1 MRSLAVNRRFEG
13 SGISGL
19 RNISDRMVK
28 NPASW
33 KMSTLAWSP
42 SRFAGGEKVPF
53 PSAAEI
59 SYALDKMTLTRLSL
73 TDFRN
78 HAGADM
84 AAGAGL
90 VALYGD
96 NGAGKTNILEAISLL
111 APGRGLRRAP
121 LAEMVRD
128 GAGGGF
134 AVFAEVEAGADLPP
148 VALGTGI
155 EPAHPGRRI
164 VRINGG
170 PAAAASLGEWLSI
183 LWLTPAMDR
192 LFVETAGNRRRFLD
206 RLVLAL
212 DPRHAQHGN
221 RYDAALRARGKLL
234 ADAANADR
242 QWLTSL
248 EAQLAEHGAAIDA
261 ARQGA
266 LTALSAEL
274 AGQPDA
280 PFARP
285 LLRLVDG
292 EGTAREAPHEE
303 AALRTLFAE
312 RRRIDAAAGRATAG
326 PHRDD
331 LSAIHAAS
339 GRAAARCSTGEQK
352 AMLLSLILAHSDCVA
367 RARGARPVLLLDE
380 VAAHLDPSRRAAL
393 YERLAGQG
401 GQAWLTGTEA
411 ALFADMPGPVTR
423 FRIAGGR
430 IAAGS
435 DR

>member
-1 MRSLAVNRRFEG
+1 
-13 SGISGL
+13 
-19 RNISDRMVK
+19 
-28 NPASW
+28 
-33 KMSTLAWSP
+33 
-42 SRFAGGEKVPF
+42 
-53 PSAAEI
+53 
-59 SYALDKMTLTRLSL
+59 MTLIRLSL

-78 HAGADM
+78 HAGADL
-84 AAGAGL
+84 AAGPGL
-90 VALYGD
+90 VALHGD

-128 GAGGGF
+128 GASGGF
-134 AVFAEVEAGADLPP
+134 AVFAEVLAGDDLPP

-155 EPAHPGRRI
+155 EPAHPGRRL

-170 PAAAASLGEWLSI
+170 AAAATALGDWLAV

-221 RYDAALRARGKLL
+221 RYEAALRARGKLL
-234 ADAANADR
+234 ADAASADP
-242 QWLTSL
+242 QWLASL

-261 ARQGA
+261 ARQHTLA
-266 LTALSAEL
+266 ALSAEL
-274 AGQPDA
+274 AQQPDA

-285 LLRLVDG
+285 LLTLVDSEG
-292 EGTAREAPHEE
+292 EARAEPWTAE
-303 AALRTLFAE
+303 ALRALFAG

-331 LSAIHAAS
+331 LSAVHAAS

-352 AMLLSLILAHSDCVA
+352 AMLLSLILAHGDCVA
-367 RARGARPVLLLDE
+367 RARARGRRPVLLLDE

-411 ALFADMPGPVTR
+411 ALFDAMPGPVTR
-423 FRIAGGR
+423 FHIAGGR
-430 IAAGS
+430 ISAA
-435 DR
+435 

>member
-1 MRSLAVNRRFEG
+1 
-13 SGISGL
+13 
-19 RNISDRMVK
+19 
-28 NPASW
+28 
-33 KMSTLAWSP
+33 
-42 SRFAGGEKVPF
+42 
-53 PSAAEI
+53 
-59 SYALDKMTLTRLSL
+59 MTLTRLSL

-78 HAGADM
+78 HAAADM
-84 AAGAGL
+84 AAGPGL
-90 VALYGD
+90 VALHGD

-111 APGRGLRRAP
+111 APGRGLRRAALP
-121 LAEMVRD
+121 DMVRD

-134 AVFAEVEAGADLPP
+134 AVFAEVQAAADLSPI
-148 VALGTGI
+148 ALGTGM
-155 EPAHPGRRI
+155 EPAQPGRRI
-164 VRINGG
+164 VRINGA
-170 PAAAASLGEWLSI
+170 PAAATALGEWLAI

-221 RYDAALRARGKLL
+221 RYEAALRARGKLL
-234 ADAANADR
+234 ADPAGADG
-242 QWLTSL
+242 QWLASL

-261 ARQGA
+261 ARQAMLAG
-266 LTALSAEL
+266 LSAEL

-285 LLRLVDG
+285 LLTLVDSDG
-292 EGTAREAPHEE
+292 KARKAPYD
-303 AALRTLFAE
+303 ADALKTLFAS

-331 LSAIHAAS
+331 LSAAHAAT

-367 RARGARPVLLLDE
+367 RARGQRPVLLLDE
-380 VAAHLDPSRRAAL
+380 VAAHLDPLRRAAL
-393 YERLAGQG
+393 YDRLAGQG

-411 ALFADMPGPVTR
+411 ALFDDMPGPVTR
-423 FRIAGGR
+423 FRIEGGR
-430 IAAGS
+430 IAAGYADLGAAES

>member
-1 MRSLAVNRRFEG
+1 
-13 SGISGL
+13 
-19 RNISDRMVK
+19 
-28 NPASW
+28 
-33 KMSTLAWSP
+33 
-42 SRFAGGEKVPF
+42 
-53 PSAAEI
+53 
-59 SYALDKMTLTRLSL
+59 MTLTRLSL

-84 AAGAGL
+84 AAGPGL
-90 VALYGD
+90 VALHGD

-111 APGRGLRRAP
+111 APGRGLRRAA
-121 LAEMVRD
+121 LSDMVRD
-128 GAGGGF
+128 GAHGGF
-134 AVFAEVEAGADLPP
+134 AIFAEVQADAAQDMGGLPP

-155 EPAHPGRRI
+155 EPAQPGRRI
-164 VRINGG
+164 VRINGA
-170 PAAAASLGEWLSI
+170 PAAATALGDWLAV

-234 ADAANADR
+234 ADAAGADPH
-242 QWLTSL
+242 WLASL

-261 ARQGA
+261 ARQRTLAA
-266 LTALSAEL
+266 LAADL
-274 AGQPDA
+274 AAQPDA

-285 LLRLVDG
+285 LLTLIDSDG
-292 EGTAREAPHEE
+292 APRGAPYRPEE
-303 AALRTLFAE
+303 LKALFAA

-331 LSAIHAAS
+331 LSAVHAVSA
-339 GRAAARCSTGEQK
+339 RAAARCSTGEQK

-367 RARGARPVLLLDE
+367 RARGRRPVLLLDE
-380 VAAHLDPSRRAAL
+380 VAAHLDPLRRAAL
-393 YERLAGQG
+393 YDRLAGQG

-411 ALFADMPGPVTR
+411 TLFADMPGPVMR

-430 IAAGS
+430 IGAG
-435 DR
+435 

>member
-1 MRSLAVNRRFEG
+1 M
-13 SGISGL
+13 
-19 RNISDRMVK
+19 
-28 NPASW
+28 
-33 KMSTLAWSP
+33 TLA
-42 SRFAGGEKVPF
+42 
-53 PSAAEI
+53 
-59 SYALDKMTLTRLSL
+59 RLSL

-78 HAGADM
+78 HA
-84 AAGAGL
+84 AAELVAGPGL
-90 VALYGD
+90 VALHGD

-111 APGRGLRRAP
+111 APGRGLRRAA
-121 LAEMVRD
+121 LADMVRD
-128 GAGGGF
+128 GATGGF
-134 AVFAEVEAGADLPP
+134 AVFAEVTAGDDLPP

-155 EPAHPGRRI
+155 EPAQPGRRI
-164 VRINGG
+164 VRINGA
-170 PAAAASLGEWLSI
+170 PAAATALGDWLAV

-221 RYDAALRARGKLL
+221 RYEAALRARGKLL
-234 ADAANADR
+234 ADLAGADR

-261 ARQGA
+261 GRQRA
-266 LTALSAEL
+266 LAALSAEL

-285 LLRLVDG
+285 LLTLVDADG
-292 EGTAREAPHEE
+292 AARAAPWTAE
-303 AALRTLFAE
+303 ALRTLFAE

-331 LSAIHAAS
+331 LSAVHATS
-339 GRAAARCSTGEQK
+339 GRGAARCSTGEQK
-352 AMLLSLILAHSDCVA
+352 AMLLSLVLAHSDCVA
-367 RARGARPVLLLDE
+367 RLRGSRPLLLLDE

-430 IAAGS
+430 IGAG
-435 DR
+435 

>member
-1 MRSLAVNRRFEG
+1 
-13 SGISGL
+13 
-19 RNISDRMVK
+19 
-28 NPASW
+28 
-33 KMSTLAWSP
+33 
-42 SRFAGGEKVPF
+42 
-53 PSAAEI
+53 
-59 SYALDKMTLTRLSL
+59 MTLTRLSL

-78 HAGADM
+78 HAGADL
-84 AAGAGL
+84 AAGPGL
-90 VALYGD
+90 VAIHGD

-134 AVFAEVEAGADLPP
+134 AVFAEAVAAADLPP

-155 EPAHPGRRI
+155 EPAQPGRRI
-164 VRINGG
+164 VRINGA
-170 PAAAASLGEWLSI
+170 PAAATALGDWLAV

-212 DPRHAQHGN
+212 EPRHAQHGN
-221 RYDAALRARGKLL
+221 RYEAALRARGKLL
-234 ADAANADR
+234 ADMAQADA
-242 QWLTSL
+242 QWLASL

-261 ARQGA
+261 ARLRA
-266 LTALSAEL
+266 LAALSAEL
-274 AGQPDA
+274 AEQPDA

-285 LLRLVDG
+285 LLTLVDS
-292 EGTAREAPHEE
+292 EGNAREAPWT
-303 AALRTLFAE
+303 ADGLCALFAD

-331 LSAIHAAS
+331 LAAVHAVS

-352 AMLLSLILAHSDCVA
+352 AMLLSLVLAHSDLVA
-367 RARGARPVLLLDE
+367 RLRGQRPVLLLDE

-393 YERLAGQG
+393 YARLAAQG

-411 ALFADMPGPVTR
+411 ALFDDMPGPVTR
-423 FRIAGGR
+423 FRIADGR
-430 IAAGS
+430 IVAG
-435 DR
+435 

>member
-1 MRSLAVNRRFEG
+1 
-13 SGISGL
+13 
-19 RNISDRMVK
+19 
-28 NPASW
+28 
-33 KMSTLAWSP
+33 
-42 SRFAGGEKVPF
+42 
-53 PSAAEI
+53 
-59 SYALDKMTLTRLSL
+59 MTLIRLSL

-84 AAGAGL
+84 TAQAGL

-121 LAEMVRD
+121 LGDMVRD

-134 AVFAEVEAGADLPP
+134 AIFAEIQAGADLAP

-164 VRINGG
+164 VRINGAA
-170 PAAAASLGEWLSI
+170 AAAASLGEWI
-183 LWLTPAMDR
+183 AVLWLTPAMDR

-212 DPRHAQHGN
+212 DPRHAQHSN
-221 RYDAALRARGKLL
+221 RYEAALRARGKLL
-234 ADAANADR
+234 TDLATADG
-242 QWLTSL
+242 QWLASL
-248 EAQLAEHGAAIDA
+248 EAQLAEHGAAMDA
-261 ARQGA
+261 ARQHM

-274 AGQPDA
+274 AEQPDA

-285 LLRLVDG
+285 LLTLVDSDG
-292 EGTAREAPHEE
+292 APREALHSIEE
-303 AALRTLFAE
+303 LKVLFLS

-331 LSAIHAAS
+331 LSAVHAAT

-367 RARGARPVLLLDE
+367 RLRGARPVLLLDE

-430 IAAGS
+430 IGPG
-435 DR
+435 

>member
-1 MRSLAVNRRFEG
+1 
-13 SGISGL
+13 
-19 RNISDRMVK
+19 
-28 NPASW
+28 
-33 KMSTLAWSP
+33 
-42 SRFAGGEKVPF
+42 
-53 PSAAEI
+53 
-59 SYALDKMTLTRLSL
+59 MTLIRLSL

-78 HAGADM
+78 HAGADL
-84 AAGAGL
+84 AAEAGL
-90 VALYGD
+90 VALHGD

-111 APGRGLRRAP
+111 APGRGLRRAA
-121 LAEMVRD
+121 LSDMVRD
-128 GAGGGF
+128 GAAGGF
-134 AVFAEVEAGADLPP
+134 AIFAEVQAGSDLAP

-155 EPAHPGRRI
+155 EPAHPGRRL
-164 VRINGG
+164 VRINGAA
-170 PAAAASLGEWLSI
+170 AAAASLGEWI
-183 LWLTPAMDR
+183 AVLWLTPAMDR

-212 DPRHAQHGN
+212 DPRHAQHSN

-234 ADAANADR
+234 ADLAAADQ

-248 EAQLAEHGAAIDA
+248 EAQLAEHGAAMDA
-261 ARQGA
+261 ARQSMLA
-266 LTALSAEL
+266 SLAAEL

-285 LLRLVDG
+285 LLTLTDSDG
-292 EGTAREAPHEE
+292 AARTAPYDVEA
-303 AALRTLFAE
+303 LKTLFAS

-331 LSAIHAAS
+331 LSAVHAAT

-352 AMLLSLILAHSDCVA
+352 AMLLSVILAHSDCVA

-380 VAAHLDPSRRAAL
+380 VAAHLDPLRRAAL
-393 YERLAGQG
+393 YGRLAGQG

-430 IAAGS
+430 IAPG
-435 DR
+435 

>member
-1 MRSLAVNRRFEG
+1 
-13 SGISGL
+13 
-19 RNISDRMVK
+19 
-28 NPASW
+28 
-33 KMSTLAWSP
+33 
-42 SRFAGGEKVPF
+42 
-53 PSAAEI
+53 
-59 SYALDKMTLTRLSL
+59 MTLVRLSL

-84 AAGAGL
+84 AATSGL
-90 VALYGD
+90 VALHGD

-111 APGRGLRRAP
+111 APGRGLRRAA
-121 LAEMVRD
+121 LSDMVRD
-128 GAGGGF
+128 GASGGF
-134 AVFAEVEAGADLPP
+134 AIFAEVASGPDLAP

-164 VRINGG
+164 VRING
-170 PAAAASLGEWLSI
+170 ASVAAASLGEWVGV

-221 RYDAALRARGKLL
+221 RYEAALRARGKLL
-234 ADAANADR
+234 ADPAQVDQ
-242 QWLTSL
+242 QWLASL
-248 EAQLAEHGAAIDA
+248 EAQLAEHGAAMDA
-261 ARQGA
+261 ARQRTLA
-266 LTALSAEL
+266 ALSAEL

-285 LLRLVDG
+285 ILTLIDSEGAARDAPYDVD
-292 EGTAREAPHEE
+292 
-303 AALRTLFAE
+303 ALKELFAA

-331 LSAIHAAS
+331 LSAVHAAT
-339 GRAAARCSTGEQK
+339 GRTAARCSTGEQK

-367 RARGARPVLLLDE
+367 PLRGARPVLLLDE
-380 VAAHLDPSRRAAL
+380 VAAHLDPTRRDAL

-411 ALFADMPGPVTR
+411 ALFDAMPGPVTR
-423 FRIAGGR
+423 FHVAGGR
-430 IAAGS
+430 ISPSA
-435 DR
+435 

>member
-1 MRSLAVNRRFEG
+1 
-13 SGISGL
+13 
-19 RNISDRMVK
+19 
-28 NPASW
+28 
-33 KMSTLAWSP
+33 
-42 SRFAGGEKVPF
+42 
-53 PSAAEI
+53 
-59 SYALDKMTLTRLSL
+59 MTLTRLSL

-84 AAGAGL
+84 AAGSGL

-121 LAEMVRD
+121 LSDMVRD
-128 GAGGGF
+128 GASGGF
-134 AVFAEVEAGADLPP
+134 AIFAEVQAARDLPP

-164 VRINGG
+164 VRINGA
-170 PAAAASLGEWLSI
+170 PAAATALGDWLAV

-221 RYDAALRARGKLL
+221 RYEAALRARGKLL
-234 ADAANADR
+234 ADTAGADP
-242 QWLTSL
+242 QWLASL
-248 EAQLAEHGAAIDA
+248 EAQLAEHGAAMDA
-261 ARQGA
+261 ARQRTLA
-266 LTALSAEL
+266 ALSAEL
-274 AGQPDA
+274 AAQPDT

-285 LLRLVDG
+285 LLTLVDS
-292 EGTAREAPHEE
+292 EGAPRAAPHDAE
-303 AALRTLFAE
+303 ALKALFAA

-331 LSAIHAAS
+331 LSAVHAAS
-339 GRAAARCSTGEQK
+339 ARAAARCSTGEQK

-367 RARGARPVLLLDE
+367 AARAQRPVLLVAE
-380 VAAHLDPSRRAAL
+380 VAAHLDPLRRRAL

-423 FRIAGGR
+423 FRLAGGR
-430 IAAGS
+430 IGAG
-435 DR
+435 

>member
-1 MRSLAVNRRFEG
+1 
-13 SGISGL
+13 
-19 RNISDRMVK
+19 
-28 NPASW
+28 
-33 KMSTLAWSP
+33 
-42 SRFAGGEKVPF
+42 
-53 PSAAEI
+53 
-59 SYALDKMTLTRLSL
+59 MTLVRLSL

-84 AAGAGL
+84 AAGPGL
-90 VALYGD
+90 VALHGD

-111 APGRGLRRAP
+111 APGRGLRRAA
-121 LAEMVRD
+121 LSDMVRD
-128 GAGGGF
+128 GATGGF
-134 AVFAEVEAGADLPP
+134 AIFAELLAAADADLPP

-164 VRINGG
+164 VRINGAS
-170 PAAAASLGEWLSI
+170 AAAASLGEWLAV

-212 DPRHAQHGN
+212 DPRHAQHSN

-234 ADAANADR
+234 ADLAGADR
-242 QWLTSL
+242 QWLASL
-248 EAQLAEHGAAIDA
+248 EAQLAEHGAAMDA
-261 ARQGA
+261 ARQRTLA
-266 LTALSAEL
+266 ALSAEL

-285 LLRLVDG
+285 LLTLVAADG
-292 EGTAREAPHEE
+292 VPRQAPHDAE
-303 AALRTLFAE
+303 ALKTLFAS

-331 LSAIHAAS
+331 LLAVHAAT

-352 AMLLSLILAHSDCVA
+352 AMLLSLVLAHSDCVA
-367 RARGARPVLLLDE
+367 RGRGQRPVLLLDE
-380 VAAHLDPSRRAAL
+380 VAAHLDPLRRAAL
-393 YERLAGQG
+393 YDRLAAQD

-423 FRIAGGR
+423 FHIAGGR
-430 IAAGS
+430 IGPG
-435 DR
+435 

>member
-1 MRSLAVNRRFEG
+1 VGWRRPLWCGSAVA
-13 SGISGL
+13 
-19 RNISDRMVK
+19 M
-28 NPASW
+28 
-33 KMSTLAWSP
+33 TLA
-42 SRFAGGEKVPF
+42 
-53 PSAAEI
+53 
-59 SYALDKMTLTRLSL
+59 RLSL

-84 AAGAGL
+84 AAGPGL
-90 VALYGD
+90 VALHGD

-111 APGRGLRRAP
+111 APGRGLRRAA
-121 LAEMVRD
+121 LSDMVRD
-128 GAGGGF
+128 GATGGF
-134 AVFAEVEAGADLPP
+134 AIFAELLAGADLQP

-164 VRINGG
+164 VRINGAS
-170 PAAAASLGEWLSI
+170 AAAASLGEWLAV

-212 DPRHAQHGN
+212 DPRHAQHSN

-234 ADAANADR
+234 ADMATADQ
-242 QWLTSL
+242 QWLASL
-248 EAQLAEHGAAIDA
+248 EAQLAEHGAAMDA
-261 ARQGA
+261 ARQRTLA
-266 LTALSAEL
+266 ALSAEL
-274 AGQPDA
+274 GGQPDA

-285 LLRLVDG
+285 LLTLVDADG
-292 EGTAREAPHEE
+292 APRQAPHTVE
-303 AALRTLFAE
+303 ALKTLFAS

-331 LSAIHAAS
+331 LSAVHAAT

-352 AMLLSLILAHSDCVA
+352 AMLLSLVLAHSDCVA
-367 RARGARPVLLLDE
+367 RTRDQRPILLLDE
-380 VAAHLDPSRRAAL
+380 VAAHLDPLRRAAL
-393 YERLAGQG
+393 YDRLAGQG

-423 FRIAGGR
+423 FHIAGGR
-430 IAAGS
+430 IGPG
-435 DR
+435 

>member
-1 MRSLAVNRRFEG
+1 M
-13 SGISGL
+13 
-19 RNISDRMVK
+19 
-28 NPASW
+28 
-33 KMSTLAWSP
+33 TLA
-42 SRFAGGEKVPF
+42 
-53 PSAAEI
+53 
-59 SYALDKMTLTRLSL
+59 RLSL

-78 HAGADM
+78 HAGADI
-84 AAGAGL
+84 AAAPGL
-90 VALYGD
+90 VALHGD

-121 LAEMVRD
+121 LADMVRD
-128 GAGGGF
+128 GARGGF
-134 AVFAEVEAGADLPP
+134 AIFAEVQAGAGLPP

-164 VRINGG
+164 VRINGAA
-170 PAAAASLGEWLSI
+170 AAAASLGEWLAV

-221 RYDAALRARGKLL
+221 RYEAALRARGKLL
-234 ADAANADR
+234 ADAGPADPA
-242 QWLTSL
+242 WLTSL
-248 EAQLAEHGAAIDA
+248 EAQLADHGAAIDA
-261 ARQGA
+261 ARQRTLAA
-266 LTALSAEL
+266 LAAEL
-274 AGQPDA
+274 TVQPDA
-280 PFARP
+280 PVARP
-285 LLRLVDG
+285 LLTLVDG
-292 EGTAREAPHEE
+292 EGAAREAPHQPE
-303 AALRTLFAE
+303 ALRALFAS

-331 LSAIHAAS
+331 LSAVHAAT

-367 RARGARPVLLLDE
+367 RLRGARPVLLLDE

-430 IAAGS
+430 IAAS
-435 DR
+435 